1 MRKDDKYRR
10 GSTFIGILCFFWIFI
25 EGDFLLWI
33 PVTLFKSGGEGIA
46 CVLFAFLI
54 AWGMKKIAYKILSH
68 KLLSKI
74 TTTFFVFYMVVAKIL
89 ASLLYAYTGKLNFQD
104 VLIIYLPNM
113 IILLC
118 GITVIYELWNNWN
131 TKKST

>member
-25 EGDFLLWI
+25 EGNFLLLI
-33 PVTLFKSGGEGIA
+33 PVTLLKSGGRSEDIA
-46 CVLFAFLI
+46 CLLFAFLI

-74 TTTFFVFYMVVAKIL
+74 TTTLFVFYMVVAKIL
-89 ASLLYAYTGKLNFQD
+89 ASLLYVYTGKLNFQD

-118 GITVIYELWNNWN
+118 WITVIYEL
-131 TKKST
+131 